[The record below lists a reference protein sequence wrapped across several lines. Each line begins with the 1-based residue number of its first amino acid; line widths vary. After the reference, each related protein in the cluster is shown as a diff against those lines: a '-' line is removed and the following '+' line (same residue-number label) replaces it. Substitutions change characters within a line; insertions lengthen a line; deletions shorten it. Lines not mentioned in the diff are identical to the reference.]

1 MKTIGI
7 VSLFFALLSVILSSE
22 SGDYNELME
31 EKARIKAII
40 ETKPTPGRVIFVA
53 HSVEPK
59 MPPSATKVAAE
70 FEAVEAVEATAT
82 PTHEPKP
89 RKSKKDDHQDEK
101 KKEKDDESEEEEEEK
116 SVSKKKKET
125 RILNKK
131 GKKSSS
137 SESNESDEEQDNV
150 NGLPK
155 RLFRPRFRADSS
167 ADTVKMFSSTTFL
180 MALSISLLAV
190 YFI

>member
-59 MPPSATKVAAE
+59 MPLSATKVAAE
-70 FEAVEAVEATAT
+70 FEAVEATAT

-125 RILNKK
+125 RITNKK

-180 MALSISLLAV
+180 IALSISLLAV